1 MKNKSILAIMP
12 ATAIGFVNAG
22 IFDDIGNGIAGATND
37 VSDFTVD
44 AAEDVADVAL
54 DGLKIIDETIT
65 GDWVK
70 KIIGQTNK

>member
-44 AAEDVADVAL
+44 AAEDVTL
-54 DGLKIIDETIT
+54 NPSILLF
-65 GDWVK
+65 
-70 KIIGQTNK
+70 

>member
-44 AAEDVADVAL
+44 
-54 DGLKIIDETIT
+54 GCCRH
-65 GDWVK
+65 
-70 KIIGQTNK
+70 NR

>member
-1 MKNKSILAIMP
+1 LLLKKPNNPLII
-12 ATAIGFVNAG
+12 
-22 IFDDIGNGIAGATND
+22 IFLTKKYLFYSGATND

-65 GDWVK
+65 GDW
-70 KIIGQTNK
+70 GQKNNWPNK